1 MKKALKRIAIIYLIL
16 VVIVGSLVIWQ
27 WDNVKSVYIGI
38 KESHEQIEERRIK
51 NQTALVDDI
60 NSFLDEPIRELTEE
74 EKKQIENGST
84 ALSEVYA
91 KIFEEKEALSK
102 SIKEENNS
110 SSDKKSEIAANKK
123 KKDEIISKY
132 MAQIY
137 SLQSEFTARSEA
149 TIAQGANYYESINAH
164 PQDPVARAKTITHFT
179 PIVRGLEAECDSRFE
194 KIVARLQKEL
204 EAAKLNTDI
213 AGTIRETYKNEKQLK
228 LSYYSNK
235 YLK

>member
-1 MKKALKRIAIIYLIL
+1 MKKALKIIAIICLVLL
-16 VVIVGSLVIWQ
+16 VVIGSIVIWQ
-27 WDNVKSVYIGI
+27 WDNVKSVYLGLV
-38 KESHEQIEERRIK
+38 ESEQQIEERRIK
-51 NQTALVDDI
+51 NQTSLLNDI
-60 NSFLDEPIRELTEE
+60 NTFLDEPLREFTEE
-74 EKKQIENGST
+74 EKRRIEGGST
-84 ALSEVYA
+84 ALAEVYA
-91 KIFEEKEALSK
+91 KIFEEKEALLK
-102 SIKEENNS
+102 SMQEEKKP
-110 SSDKKSEIAANKK
+110 DKAENKK

-137 SLQSEFTARSEA
+137 SLQAEFTARAES
-149 TIAQGANYYESINAH
+149 TINQGAYYYESINAH

-204 EAAKLNTDI
+204 EGVNANTDI
-213 AGTIRETYKNEKQLK
+213 IGTIRETYKNEKQLK

>member
-1 MKKALKRIAIIYLIL
+1 MKKALKTIAIIYLTLII
-16 VVIVGSLVIWQ
+16 IVGSLAIWQ

-38 KESHEQIEERRIK
+38 KESHEQIEDRRVK

-60 NSFLDEPIRELTEE
+60 NKFLDEPVRELTEE
-74 EKKQIENGST
+74 EKEKIESGSA

-91 KIFEEKEALSK
+91 KIFEEREALSK
-102 SIKEENNS
+102 SVQEEKKS
-110 SSDKKSEIAANKK
+110 SSDKKTESAEKK
-123 KKDEIISKY
+123 RKKDEIISKY

-137 SLQSEFTARSEA
+137 SLQGEFTARAEA
-149 TIAQGANYYESINAH
+149 TIKQGAHYYESIKAH

-179 PIVRGLEAECDSRFE
+179 PVVRGLEAECDGRFK
-194 KIVARLQKEL
+194 KIVAKLQKEL
-204 EAAKLNTDI
+204 EVAKIDTDI
-213 AGTIRETYKNEKQLK
+213 VGTIRETYKNEKQLK

>member
-1 MKKALKRIAIIYLIL
+1 MRKALKIIAIICLIIII
-16 VVIVGSLVIWQ
+16 IVGSLVIWQ
-27 WDNVKSVYIGI
+27 WDNVKSIYIGLT
-38 KESHEQIEERRIK
+38 ESHEQIENRRVK

-60 NSFLDEPIRELTEE
+60 NKFLDEPLRELTEE
-74 EKKQIENGST
+74 EKKKIEDGSA

-102 SIKEENNS
+102 SAQDEEKS
-110 SSDKKSEIAANKK
+110 KPDKKSELAENKK

-137 SLQSEFTARSEA
+137 SLQGEFTARAEA
-149 TIAQGANYYESINAH
+149 TIKQGARYYESVKSH

-179 PIVRGLEAECDSRFE
+179 PVVRGLEAECDGKFE
-194 KIVARLQKEL
+194 KTVAKLQKEL
-204 EAAKLNTDI
+204 EAAKVDTDI
-213 AGTIRETYKNEKQLK
+213 VGTIRETYKNEKQLK

>member
-1 MKKALKRIAIIYLIL
+1 MKKALKAISIIYLIL
-16 VVIVGSLVIWQ
+16 LVVVGSLALWQ

-38 KESHEQIEERRIK
+38 KESHEQIEARRVK

-60 NSFLDEPIRELTEE
+60 NNFLDEPVRELTEE
-74 EKKQIENGST
+74 EKKQIEQGSA

-91 KIFEEKEALSK
+91 KIFQEKEALSK
-102 SIKEENNS
+102 SEQE
-110 SSDKKSEIAANKK
+110 KKTETTPNKK
-123 KKDEIISKY
+123 NKDEIVSKY

-137 SLQSEFTARSEA
+137 SLQGEFTVRAEA
-149 TIAQGANYYESINAH
+149 TIKQGAHYYESIKSH
-164 PQDPVARAKTITHFT
+164 SQDPVARAKTITHFT
-179 PIVRGLEAECDSRFE
+179 PVVRGLEAECDSRFE

-204 EAAKLNTDI
+204 ETNGIYTDI
-213 AGTIRETYKNEKQLK
+213 TGTIREAYKNEKQLK

>member
-1 MKKALKRIAIIYLIL
+1 MKKALKTIAIIYLTLII
-16 VVIVGSLVIWQ
+16 IVGSLAIWQ
-27 WDNVKSVYIGI
+27 WDNVKSVYIGL
-38 KESHEQIEERRIK
+38 KESHEQIEDRRVK

-60 NSFLDEPIRELTEE
+60 NKFLDEPVRELTEE
-74 EKKQIENGST
+74 EKKKIESGSA

-91 KIFEEKEALSK
+91 KIFEEREALSK
-102 SIKEENNS
+102 SAQVGKTPEP
-110 SSDKKSEIAANKK
+110 DKKSKLAENK

-137 SLQSEFTARSEA
+137 SLQGEFTARAEA
-149 TIAQGANYYESINAH
+149 TIKQGARYYESIKAH

-179 PIVRGLEAECDSRFE
+179 PVVRGLEAECDGRFN
-194 KIVARLQKEL
+194 KIVAKLQKEL
-204 EAAKLNTDI
+204 EVAKIDTDI
-213 AGTIRETYKNEKQLK
+213 VGTIKETYKNEKQLK

>member
-1 MKKALKRIAIIYLIL
+1 MKKALKTIAIIYLVLII
-16 VVIVGSLVIWQ
+16 IVGSLAIWQ
-27 WDNVKSVYIGI
+27 WDNVKSVYIGL
-38 KESHEQIEERRIK
+38 KESHEQIEDRRVK

-60 NSFLDEPIRELTEE
+60 NKFLDEPVRELTEE
-74 EKKQIENGST
+74 EKKKIESGSA

-91 KIFEEKEALSK
+91 KIFEEREALSK
-102 SIKEENNS
+102 SAQVGKTPDP
-110 SSDKKSEIAANKK
+110 DKKSKLAENK

-137 SLQSEFTARSEA
+137 SLQGEFTARAEA
-149 TIAQGANYYESINAH
+149 TIKQGARYYESIKAH

-179 PIVRGLEAECDSRFE
+179 PVVRGLEAECDGRFN
-194 KIVARLQKEL
+194 KIVAKLQKEL
-204 EAAKLNTDI
+204 EVAKIDTDI
-213 AGTIRETYKNEKQLK
+213 VGTIKETYKNEKQLK

>member
-16 VVIVGSLVIWQ
+16 LIIVGSLVIWQ

-38 KESHEQIEERRIK
+38 KESHEQIEDRRVK

-60 NSFLDEPIRELTEE
+60 NSFLDEPVRELTEE
-74 EKKQIENGST
+74 EKKQIEDDST

-91 KIFEEKEALSK
+91 KIFEEKEALARSAQNEK
-102 SIKEENNS
+102 KPD
-110 SSDKKSEIAANKK
+110 SDKKPDLSAQKK
-123 KKDEIISKY
+123 KKDEIVSKY

-137 SLQSEFTARSEA
+137 ALQGEFTARAEA
-149 TIAQGANYYESINAH
+149 TISQGAHYYESINAH

-204 EAAKLNTDI
+204 EAAKLDTDI
-213 AGTIRETYKNEKQLK
+213 VGTIRETYKNEKQLK

>member
-1 MKKALKRIAIIYLIL
+1 MKKALKTIAIIYLVLII
-16 VVIVGSLVIWQ
+16 IVGSLAIWQ
-27 WDNVKSVYIGI
+27 WDNVKSVYIGL
-38 KESHEQIEERRIK
+38 KESHEQIEDRRVK

-60 NSFLDEPIRELTEE
+60 NKFLDEPVRELTEE
-74 EKKQIENGST
+74 EKKKIESGSA

-91 KIFEEKEALSK
+91 KIFEEREALSK
-102 SIKEENNS
+102 SAQVGKTPYP
-110 SSDKKSEIAANKK
+110 DKKSKLAENK

-137 SLQSEFTARSEA
+137 SLQGEFTARAEA
-149 TIAQGANYYESINAH
+149 TIKQGARYYESIKAH

-179 PIVRGLEAECDSRFE
+179 PVVRGLEAECDGRFN
-194 KIVARLQKEL
+194 KIVAKLQKEL
-204 EAAKLNTDI
+204 EVAKIDTDI
-213 AGTIRETYKNEKQLK
+213 VGTIKETYKNEKQLK

>member
-1 MKKALKRIAIIYLIL
+1 MKKALKIIAIIFLIL
-16 VVIVGSLVIWQ
+16 IIIVGSLVIWQ

-38 KESHEQIEERRIK
+38 KESHEQIENRRMK

-60 NSFLDEPIRELTEE
+60 NKFLDEPVRKLTEE
-74 EKKQIENGST
+74 EKKQIEDGST
-84 ALSEVYA
+84 ALSEIYA
-91 KIFEEKEALSK
+91 KIFEEKEALTK
-102 SIKEENNS
+102 SLKDEKNS
-110 SSDKKSEIAANKK
+110 DFAKKSDSAADKKT
-123 KKDEIISKY
+123 KDEIISKY

-137 SLQSEFTARSEA
+137 SLQSEFNARAEA
-149 TIAQGANYYESINAH
+149 TIKQGARYYESMKAH
-164 PQDPVARAKTITHFT
+164 PQDPIARAKTITHFT

-204 EAAKLNTDI
+204 EVAKVDIDI